1 MTAAKKTT
9 GVLPVVTVAR
19 FEQALRLIDR
29 VYEANVDSTLRRL
42 QDYRDRHRE
51 VSQRPL
57 TAEEAVRWAAV
68 ARDILQQQAEQ
79 EGAAGWE
86 PSDLQQSGLFEYDQ
100 PQPPELLVAAGL
112 ATGTALLDAC
122 RQFVALIEMPAD
134 RFREAYDSDVVAEA
148 VDQDAQA
155 LAHVDLKEAKQRTSA
170 ALAHFA
176 AFQDGE
182 PGEVMRSLIQTVTG
196 ALEQAV
202 VRTIRETS
210 SPQGSATASAESTG
224 GPAVKSSTS

>member
-68 ARDILQQQAEQ
+68 ARDILTEQ
-79 EGAAGWE
+79 GEAWE
-86 PSDLQQSGLFEYDQ
+86 PSELQQSGLYEYDQ
-100 PQPPELLVAAGL
+100 PQAPELLVAAGL

-122 RQFVALIEMPAD
+122 REFVALVEMPAD
-134 RFREAYDSDVVAEA
+134 RFREAYDSDMVAEA
-148 VDQDAQA
+148 VAKDAAA
-155 LAHVDLKEAKQRTSA
+155 LAHIELTEAKQRTSA

-182 PGEVMRSLIQTVTG
+182 PGEVLRSLIQTVTG
-196 ALEQAV
+196 AFEQAV
-202 VRTIRETS
+202 IRTMRETS
-210 SPQGSATASAESTG
+210 QQGSATGSAASTG
-224 GPAVKSSTS
+224 GEGVKSSTS